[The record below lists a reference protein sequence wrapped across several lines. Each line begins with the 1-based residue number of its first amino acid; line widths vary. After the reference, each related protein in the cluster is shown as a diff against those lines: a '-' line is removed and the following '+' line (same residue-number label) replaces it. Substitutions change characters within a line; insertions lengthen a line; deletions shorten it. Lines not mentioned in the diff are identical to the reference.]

1 MNRTATRHRIA
12 PPRGDA
18 PPPANAPSR
27 RRSRGALALL
37 LVLGLT
43 AGAAAQDA
51 SYRLG
56 PGDRINVAVYGQTEL
71 TGEYTVGGGGNL
83 FLPLVGEVAVGG
95 LTLPEAQ
102 GRVVERL
109 ADGFLQQPVVSL
121 RVTEMR
127 PFYVLGD
134 VRSPGSFAFRYG
146 ASVLSGI
153 ALAGGFAEPQQVQ
166 LGQRTDFL
174 GADERVRVLEANRR
188 LLTVRRARL
197 EAQRRDKDAFEAPP
211 GAEADPRLAGVLA
224 EEREI
229 LKSQRAAL
237 DQSLDLLRAQK
248 PRLESEIT
256 GVQAQRASE
265 ETQLR
270 LIQAHMEDYE
280 RLMANGLA
288 RRYQGI
294 EFQREEAR
302 NKANIAR
309 LGADL
314 ARLDLAIGDLALR
327 IQDTIE
333 AYRRRVMSDLQDAT
347 TRLNEIET
355 QLPSAREIREA
366 RLQAG
371 GALGT
376 QAQGG
381 LARKVFI
388 TRARDGRLET
398 FEADERAAL
407 MPGDIVEVR
416 RELPARATQAA
427 QEAASQVAAADTR

>member
-1 MNRTATRHRIA
+1 MTGTPTRPPIQSRLRLRTLLGPAL
-12 PPRGDA
+12 PPL
-18 PPPANAPSR
+18 
-27 RRSRGALALL
+27 LAF
-37 LVLGLT
+37 GLT
-43 AGAAAQDA
+43 VAAAAQDA

-56 PGDRINVAVYGQTEL
+56 PGDRVNVSVFGQAEL
-71 TGEYTVGGGGNL
+71 TGEYTVGGGGHL

-95 LTLPEAQ
+95 MTLPDAQ
-102 GRVVERL
+102 ARVVERL

-134 VRSPGSFAFRYG
+134 VRSPGSFPFRYG

-174 GADERVRVLEANRR
+174 AADERVRVLEANRR

-197 EAQRRDKDAFEAPP
+197 EAQRRDKDAFEPPP
-211 GAEADPRLAGVLA
+211 GMDGDPRLTAALV

-229 LKSQRAAL
+229 LKGQRGAL

-280 RLMANGLA
+280 KLMASGLA

-294 EFQREEAR
+294 EFAREEAR
-302 NKANIAR
+302 NKAAIAR
-309 LGADL
+309 LNADL

-327 IQDTIE
+327 IQETVE
-333 AYRRRVMSDLQDAT
+333 AYRRRVMADLQDVT
-347 TRLNEIET
+347 GRLNEIET

-376 QAQGG
+376 LAQQGS

-388 TRARDGRLET
+388 TRLRDGNPET

-416 RELPARATQAA
+416 REPPARAAQAA
-427 QEAASQVAAADTR
+427 LEPAGQVAGQIAAAGTR

>member
-1 MNRTATRHRIA
+1 MIRTASRHRSIS
-12 PPRGDA
+12 P
-18 PPPANAPSR
+18 R
-27 RRSRGALALL
+27 RRARVGLALL
-37 LVLGLT
+37 LALGL
-43 AGAAAQDA
+43 GLPAAAQDA

-56 PGDRINVAVYGQTEL
+56 PGDRINFSVYGQTEL
-71 TGEYTVGGGGNL
+71 TGDYTVGGGGNL
-83 FLPLVGEVAVGG
+83 FLPLIGEVAVGG

-102 GRVVERL
+102 GRVVARL
-109 ADGFLQQPVVSL
+109 ADGFLQQPVVTL
-121 RVTEMR
+121 RVSEMR

-134 VRSPGSFAFRYG
+134 VRAPGSFPFRYG

-174 GADERVRVLEANRR
+174 AADERVRVLEANRR

-197 EAQRRDKDAFEAPP
+197 EAQRRDKDAFEPPP
-211 GAEADPRLAGVLA
+211 GTDTDPRMAAALA

-229 LKSQRAAL
+229 LKGQRAAL

-280 RLMANGLA
+280 KLMASGLA

-294 EFQREEAR
+294 EFAREEAR
-302 NKANIAR
+302 NKAAIAR

-327 IQDTIE
+327 IQETVE
-333 AYRRRVMSDLQDAT
+333 AYRRRVMSDLQDVT

-376 QAQGG
+376 QAQGS

-388 TRARDGRLET
+388 TRGRDGTPET

-416 RELPARATQAA
+416 RELPARAGQAGLEPA
-427 QEAASQVAAADTR
+427 GQVAAAETR